1 MESNI
6 SLTPH
11 TILTAYF
18 LRTIATGNPVEI
30 NYSAIYSLIV
40 KPSRK

>member
-1 MESNI
+1 MEPNG

-18 LRTIATGNPVEI
+18 LRTIATANPVEI
-30 NYSAIYSLIV
+30 NYSAIYSLVI